1 MDTNTLQS
9 RTAIQLTEQ
18 QGAFIVC
25 EEGQLWLTDNGDD
38 IVLAHGE
45 RHQIQSLQPVVVES
59 LRKNSRFHLEGVQAL
74 QTGWTQK
81 LQGMLHHLLH
91 TSRQPHI
98 HA

>member
-9 RTAIQLTEQ
+9 NIAVQLTEQ

-45 RHQIQSLQPVVVES
+45 RYQIQGEQPVVIES
-59 LRKNSRFHLEGVQAL
+59 LRTSSRFRLESVRILQAS
-74 QTGWTQK
+74 QFAK
-81 LQGMLHHLLH
+81 LHDMLHRLLH
-91 TSRQPHI
+91 APRQPNA

>member
-9 RTAIQLTEQ
+9 KIAIQLNDQ

-45 RHQIQSLQPVVVES
+45 RHQIQGEQSVVIES
-59 LRKNSRFHLEGVQAL
+59 LRTNSRFHLESMRVL
-74 QTGWTQK
+74 QTSWFAK
-81 LQGMLHHLLH
+81 LQDMLHSPRHP
-91 TSRQPHI
+91 TA